1 MKRLPPAARERA
13 LLGGYLFYRGGC
25 LLDFGGFP
33 AGAAAFTSY
42 CSLLRF
48 QTKCHHKGLGLSKQD
63 KPRSLGQL
71 PFELQ
76 SSAYSPAPTIHK
88 NLDHTTLT

>member
-1 MKRLPPAARERA
+1 VKRLPPAARERA

-71 PFELQ
+71 L
-76 SSAYSPAPTIHK
+76 SNY
-88 NLDHTTLT
+88 NLLHTVLLLLYTKIWIILP